1 MDVETSGGIYYKE
14 WEDSG
19 VGVGVKMGG
28 GIGRYLGKEVG
39 GLRICRVYT
48 TMENNGLN

>member
-39 GLRICRVYT
+39 GWRDERTDRLIV
-48 TMENNGLN
+48 GL